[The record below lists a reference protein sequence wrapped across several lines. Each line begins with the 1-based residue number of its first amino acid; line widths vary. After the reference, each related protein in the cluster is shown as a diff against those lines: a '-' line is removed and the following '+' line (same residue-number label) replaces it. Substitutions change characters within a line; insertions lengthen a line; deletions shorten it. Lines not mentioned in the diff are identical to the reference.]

1 MRETVDQKAERL
13 LAEGCVEI
21 HDTQPLYTFGH
32 VQGDHDTYLV
42 LVYTSDLWWCSCM
55 WGQIHAMTGSPCAH
69 ARALRLAV
77 ERRQP

>member
-1 MRETVDQKAERL
+1 MTETVDQKTERL
-13 LAEGCVEI
+13 LAEGAVSNVQAHQHTTTANVRGE
-21 HDTQPLYTFGH
+21 HGNYDTLIYTNG
-32 VQGDHDTYLV
+32 
-42 LVYTSDLWWCSCM
+42 LWWCSCM